1 MQRESRFSE
10 YRVVRELTYAWLYYF
25 LSLQSAL
32 LGNNRDQKQFEIRK
46 SVWSDAMD
54 SLRKKFYGELL
65 IRPTFFPKT
74 IQVTPDPSKDYS
86 PLRRQTK
93 IEFPEGVV
101 YREDLNEK
109 DQEIFDFLARD
120 WNEVYLKERDKA
132 TILGYVAEYM
142 IGEGEDPDELKR
154 LSLPEFSEK
163 AIAHN
168 LPGLEDIDVLR
179 EEVGLT
185 KEQTYALLYTES
197 KGAEWLAIYDNRGER
212 KGKAFELITNMYR
225 RQIVEAL
232 ARNATEEEIESLMIS
247 PDDTEIKDA
256 LGMFEEGIS
265 EEERSLREKEYEELV
280 TDHLNRDMARFAFT
294 ECAIN
299 FNNGKLLMLAN
310 ESETATYVR
319 MSGGNYGN
327 PHSHT
332 NPVRC
337 NECKRFRNEIARV
350 FPSKESLKD
359 KRYMKSL
366 GLVYLGQDQF
376 YGDPKTTIAVW
387 PGKSNAERKYGEY
400 WFCCPM
406 HPNCSCEYEV
416 VEEEKEEREE
426 NEIDEIF
433 REGRIRDAKE
443 RLRTDARYEEEVKAN
458 EERIR
463 LERIFGP
470 IRKSDVY
477 RSGIWEEPMCSHEE
491 ESEWLSEFIT
501 WKQNQNF

>member
-1 MQRESRFSE
+1 MVRESRFSE
-10 YRVVRELTYAWLYYF
+10 YRVVRELTYAWLYYL
-25 LSLQSAL
+25 LSLQHAL
-32 LGNNRDQKQFEIRK
+32 LGNSNQITQFEIQK

-54 SLRKKFYGELL
+54 SLRRKFFGEL
-65 IRPTFFPKT
+65 IVRPTYFPKS
-74 IQVTPDPSKDYS
+74 ISVTPEPSKDYT
-86 PLRRQTK
+86 PLRKQTK

-101 YREDLNEK
+101 YREDLDEK

-120 WNEVYLKERDKA
+120 WNRIYLQEREKA
-132 TILGYVAEYM
+132 TILGYIAEYM
-142 IGEGEDPDELKR
+142 IGEGEDPEDIKR
-154 LSLPEFSEK
+154 LTLPEFSER
-163 AIAHN
+163 AVAHN

-185 KEQTYALLYTES
+185 KEQTYALLYAES
-197 KGAEWLAIYDNRGER
+197 KGAEWLAIYDNKGER
-212 KGKAFELITNMYR
+212 KGKAFDLITNMYR

-247 PDDTEIKDA
+247 PDDTEIKEA

-265 EEERSLREKEYEELV
+265 EKERERREKEYEELV

-310 ESETATYVR
+310 ESETAVYVR
-319 MSGGNYGN
+319 LSGGNYGS

-337 NECKRFRNEIARV
+337 DECKKFRLEIARV
-350 FPSKESLKD
+350 FPSLDHLKD
-359 KRYMKSL
+359 KKYMKSL

-376 YGDPKTTIAVW
+376 FGDPKTKTATWI
-387 PGKSNAERKYGEY
+387 GKSNAERGYRNY
-400 WFCCPM
+400 WLCCPM

-416 VEEEKEEREE
+416 VEEEEEEREE

-433 REGRIRDAKE
+433 RQGRLRDAEE
-443 RLRTDARYEEEVKAN
+443 RVRLDARYEEEVKAN

-463 LERIFGP
+463 LERKYGP
-470 IRKSDVY
+470 IRKSDVFS
-477 RSGIWEEPMCSHEE
+477 SGVWEEPMCSHEE
-491 ESEWLSEFIT
+491 ESDWLSEFIT
-501 WKQNQNF
+501 WKQNQKF